1 MAKKK
6 QLIERDTSVNIYPI
20 THAKCV
26 LLEDGTTVNSNIIE
40 LYSKNDSLVNSHNQ
54 LVNSIA
60 DTNDVLSAHK
70 KDKDVKHIPAGGK
83 EKQLLFWRASGRAGW
98 KNLTEVFP
106 ELEEVL
112 SYGVE
117 WDTSIPDPQLSR
129 VGNMLLHKTLPIQ
142 SQLRGCI
149 AQGDKIIYWLDEND
163 WNYKKDPVYVNE
175 PQFEV
180 IGTLQKTFDVASQSV
195 ECFVGQKVRIF
206 DDAMIPVDEGIIS
219 EITDGVAHITWNEGT
234 FDTGGKVE
242 LGARLD
248 GYDGTVRVYCP
259 SFYIK
264 STSKGNKRRVMIS
277 SHKIDDTWT
286 YQPEVLIDA
295 YKSTIITKVPNGM
308 GYISTLPSGSA
319 VSIVNTSEY
328 CRGGN
333 NRSNYDTYLTSTPY
347 RSDLGKPRI
356 QLRRNQTREA
366 ARKAKSEMLSYEQY
380 KNIFYWL
387 YVIEYANF
395 NSQEAYNQE
404 LTNEGYKQGGL
415 GSGVT
420 TIDQNHWTYYNED
433 CPLVPCGYGNSLG
446 NRTGIKDLTII
457 TPITSGGDP
466 SQSYTFQVP
475 RWRGFDNPF
484 GDTWTNLDGIIVK
497 GDTSGLPKNV
507 YATTDSN
514 KYGDDE
520 TALEAMKLIGNE
532 ISSDGFIKEFNLGDA
547 AHIIPIS
554 VGGDTTKYKCD
565 YHYTG
570 ANDTSLR
577 TFMVGGSATNN
588 VRAGL
593 GDINSYDVVGTQN
606 TAISF
611 RTVSREVINIY
622 PLTIESN
629 QPLMNI
635 VYNLGLASNANYM
648 TYEEAEAVTDNDL
661 NSIITEIKNS
671 SVNVSFDE
679 FKYFTSIS
687 NISTSQFKDCNK
699 LVSITI
705 PNSVTSIDSTAFT
718 GCNAL
723 NSVTI
728 GTQVTSI
735 GNSAFYNCPNLT
747 SVIFNAENCTT
758 MGSSQQY
765 PVFDGCFNL
774 TSITIGNKVKTIP
787 DMAFQGCTALTSVT
801 IGNSV
806 TKIGDS
812 AFLHC
817 TALTSVTIPNSVT
830 SIEMYA
836 FSGSGLT
843 SVTIPNSVTSI
854 GNYAF
859 GQCSGLTSVTIGNS
873 VTSIGSRAFAY
884 CSGLASVTIPNSIT
898 SVDEDAFYGTAW
910 YNNQPDGLVYAGKVA
925 YSYKGTMP
933 ENTSIILKDGTVS
946 ISGGAFRSKY
956 NLLSITIP
964 NTVNSIGAKALQYC
978 SSLEEL
984 VIGNQ
989 VTYIGS
995 NAFESCN
1002 KLTEVI
1008 IPDSVTYLGTEAFRS
1023 CSELTSVTIGNS
1035 LTTINEDVFDYCSK
1049 LTSVILG
1056 QSVTTI
1062 ERDAFNYCHALTSI
1076 NIPES
1081 VTTIGDTAFYYCDS
1095 LTSITLPDSLT
1106 YIGGSAFGNCSKL
1119 TQITIPESVTYI
1131 GSGAFS
1137 GCGALTSIV
1146 VDSGNT
1152 SYDSRDNCNAIIE
1165 TSTNRL
1171 LTGCKNT
1178 VIPSTVTSIG
1188 YGVFKGCTG
1197 LTSITIPNLVTTIG
1211 SSAFQGCTGLTSI
1224 VLPDSITTIDE
1235 HTFEDCSAL
1244 TSINIPES
1252 VTMIGNNAFEDC
1264 HSLTSITI
1272 PNSVTTIGRYAFY
1285 YCTKLVEIT
1294 LPESVE
1300 TIESY
1305 AFQNCSALTSI
1316 NIPNKVTI
1324 LNEGI
1329 FEDCDSLTSLIIP
1342 ESVVEI
1348 RGQALACTNLS
1359 TITVKATT
1367 APTVYEYTFGWS
1379 DYEYTGR
1386 NTYDKGTNILYV
1398 PSGATGYESGY
1409 WKSILL
1415 DSTKCGFTI
1424 NYIS

>member
-26 LLEDGTTVNSNIIE
+26 LLEDGTTVDSNITE

-60 DTNDVLSAHK
+60 DTNDSLSAHK

-142 SQLRGCI
+142 SQLKGCI
-149 AQGDKIIYWLDEND
+149 AQGDKIIYWLNEND
-163 WNYKKDPVYVNE
+163 WNYRKDPVYVNE

-180 IGTLQKTFDVASQSV
+180 IGTLQKTFNIASQSV

-347 RSDLGKPRI
+347 RSDLGKPRT

-366 ARKAKSEMLSYEQY
+366 ARKAKSEMLNYEQY

-593 GDINSYDVVGTQN
+593 GDINSYDVVGTQS
-606 TAISF
+606 TTISF

-622 PLTIESN
+622 PLTIEFN

-687 NISTSQFKDCNK
+687 NISASQFKNCNK

-758 MGSSQQY
+758 MGSYSDS
-765 PVFDGCFNL
+765 VFEGCSNL
-774 TSITIGNKVKTIP
+774 TSLTIGENVKTIP
-787 DMAFQGCTALTSVT
+787 DYAFKGCSALASVT

-806 TKIGDS
+806 TKIRDY
-812 AFLHC
+812 AFAYCRSLI
-817 TALTSVTIPNSVT
+817 SVTIPNSVT
-830 SIEMYA
+830 SIEEQA

-854 GNYAF
+854 GYGAF
-859 GQCSGLTSVTIGNS
+859 ENCSNLTSATIGNS
-873 VTSIGSRAFAY
+873 VTSIGSSAFSY
-884 CSGLASVTIPNSIT
+884 CSGLESVTIPNSIT
-898 SVDEDAFYGTAW
+898 SVGESAFYGTPW
-910 YNNQPDGLVYAGKVA
+910 YNNQPDGLVYIGKVA

-946 ISGGAFRSKY
+946 ISDRAFYSKS

-964 NTVNSIGAKALQYC
+964 NTVNSIGARALQYC

-1002 KLTEVI
+1002 KVTEVI
-1008 IPDSVTYLGTEAFRS
+1008 IPDSVTYLGTQAFKR
-1023 CSELTSVTIGNS
+1023 CNELTSVTIGNS
-1035 LTTINEDVFDYCSK
+1035 LTTINEQVFQDCNK
-1049 LTSVILG
+1049 LASVILG

-1062 ERDAFNYCHALTSI
+1062 GREAFDYCSALTSI

-1081 VTTIGDTAFYYCDS
+1081 VTTIGEEAFDSCRS
-1095 LTSITLPDSLT
+1095 LTSITL
-1106 YIGGSAFGNCSKL
+1106 
-1119 TQITIPESVTYI
+1119 PESVTYI
-1131 GSGAFS
+1131 GSGVFS

-1146 VDSGNT
+1146 VDLGNA

-1171 LTGCKNT
+1171 LVGCKST

-1188 YGVFKGCTG
+1188 YGAFKGCTG
-1197 LTSITIPNLVTTIG
+1197 LTSITIPNSVTTIG
-1211 SSAFQGCTGLTSI
+1211 SSAFSGCTGLTSI
-1224 VLPDSITTIDE
+1224 VLPDSITTIDRC
-1235 HTFEDCSAL
+1235 TFEDCSAL

-1252 VTMIGNNAFEDC
+1252 VTTIGEEAFDSC
-1264 HSLTSITI
+1264 RSLTSITI
-1272 PNSVTTIGRYAFY
+1272 PNSVTTIGTSAFY
-1285 YCTKLVEIT
+1285 YCLKLVEVT

-1300 TIESY
+1300 TIGDY
-1305 AFQNCSALTSI
+1305 AFRSCDALTSI
-1316 NIPNKVTI
+1316 NIPNKITI
-1324 LNEGI
+1324 LNQGI
-1329 FEDCDSLTSLIIP
+1329 FDDCDSLTSLTIP

-1348 RGQALACTNLS
+1348 RGEALSCTNLS

-1367 APTVYEYTFGWS
+1367 APKVYEYTFGWS
-1379 DYEYTGR
+1379 SYEYTGR
-1386 NTYDKGTNILYV
+1386 NNYDKGTNILYV
-1398 PSGATGYESGY
+1398 PSGATGYESSY
-1409 WKSILL
+1409 WKSVLL

>member
-26 LLEDGTTVNSNIIE
+26 LLEDGTTVNSNITE

-60 DTNDVLSAHK
+60 DTNDSLSAHK

-142 SQLRGCI
+142 SQLKGCI

-163 WNYKKDPVYVNE
+163 WNYRKDPVYVNE

-206 DDAMIPVDEGIIS
+206 DDTMIPVDEGIIS
-219 EITDGVAHITWNEGT
+219 EITDGVAHITWNGGT

-264 STSKGNKRRVMIS
+264 STSSENKRRVMIS

-333 NRSNYDTYLTSTPY
+333 NRSNYDAYLTSTPY
-347 RSDLGKPRI
+347 RSDLGKPRT

-433 CPLVPCGYGNSLG
+433 YPLVPCGYGNSLG

-648 TYEEAEAVTDNDL
+648 TYKEAEAVTDDDL

-671 SVNVSFDE
+671 SVNISFDE

-687 NISTSQFKDCNK
+687 NISTSQFKNCNK

-705 PNSVTSIDSTAFT
+705 PNSVTSIDSSAFM

-758 MGSSQQY
+758 MGSY
-765 PVFDGCFNL
+765 NHPVFDSCSNL
-774 TSITIGNKVKTIP
+774 TSLTIGNKVKTIP
-787 DMAFQGCTALTSVT
+787 NYAFKGCSTLSSVT

-806 TKIGDS
+806 TKIGDY
-812 AFLHC
+812 AFAYCRSLI
-817 TALTSVTIPNSVT
+817 SVIIPNSVT
-830 SIEMYA
+830 KIGEQA

-843 SVTIPNSVTSI
+843 SVIIPNLVTSI
-854 GNYAF
+854 GHSAF
-859 GQCSGLTSVTIGNS
+859 SSCSSLTSVTIGNS
-873 VTSIGSRAFAY
+873 VTSIGGYAFAY

-898 SVDEDAFYGTAW
+898 SIGSDAFYGTAW
-910 YNNQPDGLVYAGKVA
+910 YDNQPDGLVYIGKVA
-925 YSYKGTMP
+925 YKYKGTMP
-933 ENTSIILKDGTVS
+933 ANTSITIKDGIVS
-946 ISGGAFRSKY
+946 ISEQAFYNNS

-964 NTVNSIGAKALQYC
+964 NTVNSIGAGALQYC
-978 SSLEEL
+978 TSLAEL

-989 VTYIGS
+989 ITYIGP
-995 NAFESCN
+995 NAFESCD

-1008 IPDSVTYLGTEAFRS
+1008 IPDSVTYLGAQAFKD
-1023 CSELTSVTIGNS
+1023 CDGLTSVTIGNS
-1035 LTTINEDVFDYCSK
+1035 LTTIDEQVFGYCDK

-1056 QSVTTI
+1056 QSITTI
-1062 ERDAFNYCHALTSI
+1062 EKDAFHYCSALTSI

-1081 VTTIGDTAFYYCDS
+1081 VTTIVTDAFSYCRS
-1095 LTSITLPDSLT
+1095 LTSITLPNSLT
-1106 YIGGSAFGNCSKL
+1106 YIGESAFNGCSKL

-1131 GSGAFS
+1131 GGGAF
-1137 GCGALTSIV
+1137 GDCGALTSIV
-1146 VDSGNT
+1146 VDSGNS

-1171 LTGCKNT
+1171 LAGCKNT
-1178 VIPSTVTSIG
+1178 VIPSTVTSIA
-1188 YGVFKGCTG
+1188 YGVFRGCTG
-1197 LTSITIPNLVTTIG
+1197 LTSITIPNSVTTIG
-1211 SSAFQGCTGLTSI
+1211 GSAFSGCTGLTSI
-1224 VLPDSITTIDE
+1224 VLPNSITTIDRC
-1235 HTFEDCSAL
+1235 TFEDCSAL

-1252 VTMIGNNAFEDC
+1252 VTTIGEEAFDSC
-1264 HSLTSITI
+1264 RSLTSITI
-1272 PNSVTTIGRYAFY
+1272 PNSVITIGSNAFT
-1285 YCTKLVEIT
+1285 YCSKLSEVT

-1300 TIESY
+1300 TIGNY

-1316 NIPNKVTI
+1316 NIPNKVTT
-1324 LNEGI
+1324 LNYGI
-1329 FEDCDSLTSLIIP
+1329 FTDCNSLTSLIIP

-1348 RGQALACTNLS
+1348 KGRALACTNLS

-1367 APTVYEYTFGWS
+1367 APKVYDDTFGWS

-1386 NTYDKGTNILYV
+1386 NNYDKGTNILYV
-1398 PSGATGYESGY
+1398 PSGATGYESSY